1 MCARACV
8 CMYVC
13 MCAHMSVEAVEA
25 APCGHAHNEEC
36 GYAPAVEGQLCG
48 YECGLCGVK
57 EPEESGFIP
66 DGVESV
72 PPSQVRWTW
81 VDEEEMLAWSEEP
94 EGWYLTLPGAEEGQP
109 VTREMLEAMLP
120 QEVQVGEE
128 TLPVAWDLTAFPE
141 EGAWEGEYILTAAFG
156 EEQIAVTAFLG
167 GGEVYEGEITKYL
180 SEWRFVQRNGQ
191 LLAQDNR
198 LTIRI
203 TNGDD
208 QKAMR
213 RQLEGLLPL
222 YINAKGFTSDGA
234 LENAGFIP
242 DTTENYTSG
251 KMPIKWDDSSLPT
264 ELEFG
269 VSYALVAEIDAR
281 PGYIVIVNNNNTENG
296 KPDSS
301 ENRNLLTLTI
311 TLEQVDLHL
320 EEHIVTP
327 ANPAGVTVNLFDYW
341 VHTDVRGEDDLLP
354 KTDSHIGANNV
365 NTGRTGVEDW
375 NHGINE
381 NRLLIFGDGNIHA
394 GFWNKGAG
402 AASDYG
408 KNNAGMMGI
417 VENKLTDGYPTIN
430 TADMIK
436 KTAGY
441 EGISDWKL
449 CGDHDPAA
457 PSGYSSQA
465 PQNISDGVISSW
477 RNVWGSTETG
487 ASLDYLF
494 SPDVENDY
502 KKSYTDVTGLFQL
515 DDNGYYYYDM
525 RRNFAEFREAESEDE
540 RNTFILYDAPAV
552 DRTDLYDGRRSI
564 GNFFPFNSAAEV
576 FTGEKDGKLYSD
588 ETIQSNHAKGTFR
601 GNHHLGMTLEL
612 NFRQPAGGVI
622 NMGTKG
628 NQPMS
633 FQFSGDDDVWIF
645 VDDVLVLDLGGIHSE
660 IFGTIDFATGEVK
673 IGQSWKT
680 NGFPW
685 EDGTVNV
692 EALQSNAIPALT
704 TTLKACFEKVGE
716 GDSVTWNGN
725 TFASDTDRT
734 LKTDRLF
741 HSRISTI
748 FHF

>member
-1 MCARACV
+1 MPVPPGGKTAQDPKQADDQKEKG
-8 CMYVC
+8 
-13 MCAHMSVEAVEA
+13 SA
-25 APCGHAHNEEC
+25 APLPGSKKHHPQAVRRLSGHEGDKDPVHQNTPQQIAHRDGEKLQGVPGRVDPALNLRGELREGEALPSMRLLARDLRISVITTKRAYEELERD
-36 GYAPAVEGQLCG
+36 GFLHREVYQEIPPRVEYTLTDTGESFAPILHQ
-48 YECGLCGVK
+48 
-57 EPEESGFIP
+57 
-66 DGVESV
+66 
-72 PPSQVRWTW
+72 
-81 VDEEEMLAWSEEP
+81 MLAWSEEP

-167 GGEVYEGEITKYL
+167 GAEMYDVIVKYL
-180 SEWRFVQRNGQ
+180 NDWSFLAVNGSEIPENH
-191 LLAQDNR
+191 LKITLTAATDQDALR
-198 LTIRI
+198 QTLTGFLPQYIRAS
-203 TNGDD
+203 GWVDD
-208 QKAMR
+208 NLR
-213 RQLEGLLPL
+213 
-222 YINAKGFTSDGA
+222 
-234 LENAGFIP
+234 NAGFIQEG
-242 DTTENYTSG
+242 TSNYG
-251 KMPIKWDDSSLPT
+251 KMPIVWDLTALPEQLELNT
-264 ELEFG
+264 EY
-269 VSYALVAEIDAR
+269 SIVASTKANE
-281 PGYIVIVNNNNTENG
+281 GYQVIVNSNNVDGPNSVDD
-296 KPDSS
+296 PF
-301 ENRNLLTLTI
+301 LLTLRV

-320 EEHIVTP
+320 EDHIVTP

-381 NRLLIFGDGNIHA
+381 NHLLIFGDGNIHA

-430 TADMIK
+430 TADMTK

-477 RNVWGSTETG
+477 RNVWGSVENG

-494 SPDVENDY
+494 SPDVKNDY

-525 RRNFAEFREAESEDE
+525 RRNFAEFREAKSEE
-540 RNTFILYDAPAV
+540 EGNTFILYDAPAV
-552 DRTDLYDGRRSI
+552 DRTDLYNGHRSI

-612 NFRQPAGGVI
+612 NFRQPAGGMI

-633 FQFSGDDDVWIF
+633 FSKSWRARQAIDLMTTYGSLWTMCWCWI
-645 VDDVLVLDLGGIHSE
+645 LVGSTARFLVPS
-660 IFGTIDFATGEVK
+660 T
-673 IGQSWKT
+673 
-680 NGFPW
+680 
-685 EDGTVNV
+685 
-692 EALQSNAIPALT
+692 LQPA
-704 TTLKACFEKVGE
+704 
-716 GDSVTWNGN
+716 
-725 TFASDTDRT
+725 R
-734 LKTDRLF
+734 
-741 HSRISTI
+741 
-748 FHF
+748 